1 MLLSQSPNY
10 VQISLKIYPASL
22 HNCHCIS
29 YISFINIPSFLE
41 SVFYTSLTPAYSS
54 THCNLP
60 SVSVVLLKLM
70 WKENKLFILLDLFVV
85 AELLST
91 IFLLKLSCFGL
102 LGQSYLFVF
111 LLTSLNITS
120 HLSLLGHLPLLVIP
134 RIMSLCLYSLY
145 TVSWPLSSTHAS
157 NYKNIML

>member
-1 MLLSQSPNY
+1 MCKSLLKFILHHSIIAT
-10 VQISLKIYPASL
+10 VSLTFHLSIYPLFLKAYFTL
-22 HNCHCIS
+22 H
-29 YISFINIPSFLE
+29 LLL
-41 SVFYTSLTPAYSS
+41 LTLQP
-54 THCNLP
+54 HCNLP
-60 SVSVVLLKLM
+60 SVSVILLKLM
-70 WKENKLFILLDLFVV
+70 WKEKKLFILLDLFVV

-102 LGQSYLFVF
+102 LGQSYVFVF

-120 HLSLLGHLPLLVIP
+120 HLSLLGHLPLLLIP

>member
-1 MLLSQSPNY
+1 MCKSLLKFILHHP
-10 VQISLKIYPASL
+10 IIATLSLTFHLSIYPV
-22 HNCHCIS
+22 
-29 YISFINIPSFLE
+29 FLKAY
-41 SVFYTSLTPAYSS
+41 FTPHLLLLTLQP
-54 THCNLP
+54 HCNLP
-60 SVSVVLLKLM
+60 SVSVILLKLM
-70 WKENKLFILLDLFVV
+70 WKEKKLSILLDLFVV

-145 TVSWPLSSTHAS
+145 TVSWPLSSTHAP